1 MKNRYADRRSKLGA
15 MLPKNSAVVIA
26 GAAVQY
32 RNADSSHAFRQDSNF
47 WYLTGFNEPES
58 TLVLLINESK
68 DVQSIA
74 FVPKK
79 DALKEIYFLTTEGSI
94 YSNIQ
99 GSNPKNVTRSVM

>member
-79 DALKEIYFLTTEGSI
+79 DALKEIWDGW
-94 YSNIQ
+94 IQ
-99 GSNPKNVTRSVM
+99 GWT